1 MTEPF
6 GDACDELLRKVDKLE
21 TANGKLCESVNQLT
35 HMVETRDE
43 SIHNLVGLV
52 DKRQA
57 EIMKL
62 TAERD
67 ELREKLS
74 RALDNAHDTLTLV
87 DLNGEVIS

>member
-6 GDACDELLRKVDKLE
+6 GDACEELLRRVDKLE

-43 SIHNLVGLV
+43 SIHNLIGLV

-62 TAERD
+62 TAER
-67 ELREKLS
+67 ERY
-74 RALDNAHDTLTLV
+74 RALFGKALDYADEIIMLG
-87 DLNGEVIS
+87 DEGAA